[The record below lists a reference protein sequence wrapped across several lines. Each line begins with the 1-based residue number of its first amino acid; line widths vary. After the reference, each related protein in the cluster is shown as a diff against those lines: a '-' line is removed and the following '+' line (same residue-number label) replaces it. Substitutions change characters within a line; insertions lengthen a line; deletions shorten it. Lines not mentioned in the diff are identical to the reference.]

1 MTIEEWGEGWGEGET
16 EKDKKTETK
25 TDRERER
32 ERLIHFR
39 TYWPSSLNKEVP
51 ISVRKPVSK
60 YNIES
65 DWS

>member
-1 MTIEEWGEGWGEGET
+1 MGCRGET
-16 EKDKKTETK
+16 ERDKKTETK

-39 TYWPSSLNKEVP
+39 TYWPSSLNKETP

-65 DWS
+65 D